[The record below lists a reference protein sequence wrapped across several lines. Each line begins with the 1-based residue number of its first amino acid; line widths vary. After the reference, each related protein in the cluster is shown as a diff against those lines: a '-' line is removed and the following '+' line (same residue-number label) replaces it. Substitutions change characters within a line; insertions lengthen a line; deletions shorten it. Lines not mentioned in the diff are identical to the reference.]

1 MYIYV
6 HVPVSKTDGE
16 ALSKATNGV
25 KGRNL
30 LAGGVAILLREDV
43 MRLDATINVRFRLRC
58 LKEHNVVVIFFLLLI
73 IFNDNC
79 RRLVLAAGSDSDG
92 SDFLR
97 GFLGYYRRVLSDVQR
112 STGGVVVDDILAEMV
127 LLAVIAAVVFLVTN
141 RNDRYWLILKTS
153 GVLLLVDED
162 GLGPAARPGPGR
174 QKDGGNAVGTF
185 LGYYR
190 RVLSDV
196 QRST

>member
-1 MYIYV
+1 MSST
-6 HVPVSKTDGE
+6 VSKTDGE

-79 RRLVLAAGSDSDG
+79 RRLVLAAGSDSGG
-92 SDFLR
+92 SGFLR

-112 STGGVVVDDILAEMV
+112 ST
-127 LLAVIAAVVFLVTN
+127 
-141 RNDRYWLILKTS
+141 
-153 GVLLLVDED
+153 
-162 GLGPAARPGPGR
+162 
-174 QKDGGNAVGTF
+174 
-185 LGYYR
+185 
-190 RVLSDV
+190 
-196 QRST
+196 